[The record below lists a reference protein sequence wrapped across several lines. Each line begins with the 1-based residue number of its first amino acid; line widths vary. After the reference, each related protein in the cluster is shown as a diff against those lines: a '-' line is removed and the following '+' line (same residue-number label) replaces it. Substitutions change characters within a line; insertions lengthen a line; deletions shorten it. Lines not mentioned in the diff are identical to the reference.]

1 MSKPV
6 FYDPDRTRWKRMR
19 AFFDIMG
26 VVITVVIIV
35 FVFSTLKSETLPN
48 LLLPDQRRP
57 YHALKE
63 KEKASRH
70 NLAKRLAANSTKRP
84 PVDAQSGTSGNGLRA
99 AYYVQW
105 DAGSFS
111 SLREYHPQIDLLFP
125 EWLHVLS
132 PDGRVQAVSSENKLF
147 DIVQNGKV
155 NPPDDKVMPFLKL
168 ENAATEV
175 VPLVNNFQPVTKEW
189 LSNIGDF
196 LNNADSRRSF
206 IQQMN
211 ALIASDNYKGLSID
225 FEEIPLKSQPG

>member
-26 VVITVVIIV
+26 VVITVVVIV

-57 YHALKE
+57 YKALKE

-70 NLAKRLAANSTKRP
+70 NLAKKLAAPSTKAAT
-84 PVDAQSGTSGNGLRA
+84 DAQVGTNGKGIRA

-111 SLREYHPQIDLLFP
+111 SLREYHPQLDLLFP